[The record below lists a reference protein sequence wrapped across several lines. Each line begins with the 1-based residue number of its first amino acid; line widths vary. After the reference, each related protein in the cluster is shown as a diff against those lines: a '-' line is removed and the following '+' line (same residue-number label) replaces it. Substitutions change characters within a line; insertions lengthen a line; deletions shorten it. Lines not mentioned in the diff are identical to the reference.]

1 MSKILLRLLQFFHPT
16 FFFCFSSFLICKCF
30 QSILFRNSFERVTQ
44 ESESQDGSSD
54 ISIEE
59 NSAREEDLIADVLN
73 GETLLFL
80 PYKVD
85 RNGAID
91 EICEVN
97 KAHEVIYNSDSISRE
112 EYNPKD
118 ADDEKCE
125 ETKTDAKE
133 ERKETQIEENE
144 VPRKPKEL
152 EEKQIKENE
161 VARKPEELEEKNDGD
176 NGEENGR
183 PRKQELDVRDG
194 GVSGE
199 ERKDGFMA
207 MEDGASGEER
217 KDGFMAMVQF
227 TAETTSKISWEW
239 RSSTNYRDSEM
250 EDLYSSSSSSSADSL
265 FIKKYDEEMM
275 FYDKISAQK
284 LQETVSLCSFS
295 SQVNCQFNDFII
307 SCELYGSD
315 LRCLVGL
322 PKSMLNIPE
331 SFRMMNPLPRS
342 VSKRIMINLR
352 GYLKETPRLREDVRN
367 PQQELEAAYVAQI
380 CLTWE
385 ALNWNYKNFKKLMAG
400 KEDAEFGYYAHV
412 AQQFQQFQVLL
423 QQFIEIEPYEHGR
436 RPEIYA
442 RTRIS
447 SSKLLQVPE
456 LRESNVEG
464 EATEETRIST
474 AELLE
479 LMEESI
485 RIFMEFLK
493 AEKEDKCVIF
503 KRLCRRLRRK
513 ELKEMQRRRRY
524 FTRRLKLK
532 RADQFEVLLALIDV
546 KVVLRVLKTARLNE
560 EQLHW
565 CEQKINKLR
574 VDKDKIQRDSCP
586 LFYPC
591 R

>member
-30 QSILFRNSFERVTQ
+30 QSILFRNSFERVPQ

-85 RNGAID
+85 GRGAID

-97 KAHEVIYNSDSISRE
+97 KAHEVICNSDSISPE

-161 VARKPEELEEKNDGD
+161 VPRKPEELEEKNDGD

-183 PRKQELDVRDG
+183 PRKLELEVRDG

-227 TAETTSKISWEW
+227 TAETTSKSSWEW

-284 LQETVSLCSFS
+284 LQET
-295 SQVNCQFNDFII
+295 
-307 SCELYGSD
+307 
-315 LRCLVGL
+315 
-322 PKSMLNIPE
+322 E

-352 GYLKETPRLREDVRN
+352 GYLEETPRLREDVRN

-464 EATEETRIST
+464 EATEETKIST

-503 KRLCRRLRRK
+503 RRLCRRLRRSAYNSRIRAIRKAAHKKRK
-513 ELKEMQRRRRY
+513 ELKEMLRRRRY

-532 RADQFEVLLALIDV
+532 SADQFEVLLALIDV